1 MCKEDKTLKKISKK
15 ILIIFILNTSAFSWV
30 LSLFTFSSVKDY
42 VFTLIPAAILFG
54 TYMTCVLSIVEINE
68 TVKTL
73 LNKSKEQETENK
85 KDKT

>member
-1 MCKEDKTLKKISKK
+1 MKKISKK